1 MRNLLVIILLS
12 LSVQIGHAQPS
23 DADRLGMAIEYFQSG
38 KYHEALLLL
47 QKLDKEYHLNPRFR
61 AYLGV
66 CYYYEWDFKNACK
79 YLDMMLPEL
88 QVFSPAEQTVYYFTN
103 AESHFN
109 LQEYDKAIPL
119 YERMLMLCR
128 DNEKP
133 EALYRLG
140 FCYLF
145 GRDWPNAYEYF
156 NTSLASYLR
165 FRNTPDQ
172 QARIEQI
179 RNMINGCREKLPED
193 YFLAEDTLPAD
204 TLKANHQPA
213 DTLDIERLKASMD
226 VILKTVGR

>member
-1 MRNLLVIILLS
+1 MRKLLIIILLS
-12 LSVQIGHAQPS
+12 VSVQIASAQTS
-23 DADRLGMAIEYFQSG
+23 DADRLGMALEYFQSE

-47 QKLDKEYHLNPRFR
+47 QQLDKEYHLNPRFR

-66 CYYYEWDFKNACK
+66 CYYYDWDFKNACK
-79 YLDMMLPEL
+79 YLDTTLPEL
-88 QVFSPAEQTVYYFTN
+88 HVFSPAEQTVYYFTA

-119 YERMLMLCR
+119 YEKMLTLCR
-128 DNEKP
+128 DNERP

-145 GRDWPNAYEYF
+145 GREWPNAYEFF
-156 NTSLASYLR
+156 NTSLAAYLR

-193 YFLAEDTLPAD
+193 YFLATDTLPAD
-204 TLKANHQPA
+204 MPKTDSLHT

-226 VILKTVGR
+226 VIIKTISR